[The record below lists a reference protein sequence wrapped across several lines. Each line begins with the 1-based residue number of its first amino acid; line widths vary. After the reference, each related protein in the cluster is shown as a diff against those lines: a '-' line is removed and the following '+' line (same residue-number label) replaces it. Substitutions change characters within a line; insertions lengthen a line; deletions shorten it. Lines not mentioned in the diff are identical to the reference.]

1 MTEQELMHGLINH
14 LILSGATLNAE
25 NPAEPVVLRPMKAD
39 VLLPLILDYLI
50 GAGYASPTK
59 ISQN

>member
-1 MTEQELMHGLINH
+1 MTDKELMHGLMNH
-14 LILSGATLNAE
+14 LIMSGATLNAE
-25 NPAEPVVLRPMKAD
+25 NPDDPVVLRPMKAD

-59 ISQN
+59 ISQD